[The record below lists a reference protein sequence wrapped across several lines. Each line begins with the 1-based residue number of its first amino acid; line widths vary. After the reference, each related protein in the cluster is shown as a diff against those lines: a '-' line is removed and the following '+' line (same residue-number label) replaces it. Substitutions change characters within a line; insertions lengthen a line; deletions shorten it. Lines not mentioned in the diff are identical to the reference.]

1 MTAIVYNVCVC
12 VCFCASAAANT
23 AFEDSILQIL
33 RGTPQQPL
41 SALDICHKLG
51 RSRDKTSVNRVLY
64 HLLDKG
70 RVHMARGSGPTE
82 QTPMWSL
89 AATGSRPSPTLTSA
103 DVPIVRPTSA
113 SATSSSQSSNESGT
127 QYSSGS
133 GTQYSSGSGSGT
145 QYSSGSVTQYSS
157 GSGSGTQY
165 SSGRGTQYSSDSGSG
180 TQYSSGSAT
189 PQKRPSSTGVQYK
202 DARIV

>member
-1 MTAIVYNVCVC
+1 MYNVCVC
-12 VCFCASAAANT
+12 VCFCAFAAANT
-23 AFEDSILQIL
+23 AFEDSILQTM

-113 SATSSSQSSNESGT
+113 SATSSSQSSNGSGT
-127 QYSSGS
+127 QYSTGSETQYSSGSGSQYSSGS
-133 GTQYSSGSGSGT
+133 GTQYSSGSG
-145 QYSSGSVTQYSS
+145 
-157 GSGSGTQY
+157 
-165 SSGRGTQYSSDSGSG
+165 
-180 TQYSSGSAT
+180 T

-202 DARIV
+202 DARIVWL

>member
-1 MTAIVYNVCVC
+1 M
-12 VCFCASAAANT
+12 CFCAFAAANT

-89 AATGSRPSPTLTSA
+89 AATSSRPSPTLTSA

-113 SATSSSQSSNESGT
+113 SATSSSQSSNGSGPQYSHGSGT
-127 QYSSGS
+127 QYSHGS
-133 GTQYSSGSGSGT
+133 GTQYSSGSG
-145 QYSSGSVTQYSS
+145 
-157 GSGSGTQY
+157 
-165 SSGRGTQYSSDSGSG
+165 
-180 TQYSSGSAT
+180 T

-202 DARIV
+202 NAHTV